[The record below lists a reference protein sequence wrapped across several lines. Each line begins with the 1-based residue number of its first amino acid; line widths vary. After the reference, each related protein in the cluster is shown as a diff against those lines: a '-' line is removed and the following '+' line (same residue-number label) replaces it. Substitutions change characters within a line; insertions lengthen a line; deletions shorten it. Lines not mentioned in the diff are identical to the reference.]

1 MRICA
6 DENIPDD
13 AIALLRTAG
22 HDVLSVSEYR
32 PGLTDA
38 DVLQLAY
45 QESRI
50 LITFDKKD
58 FGELIFLR
66 GATPPPALILFRI
79 ADISV
84 EDKPRFMLQVIEGR
98 TDWESAFSTVSSA
111 GTRSRPFPR

>member
-13 AIALLRTAG
+13 AVALLRASG
-22 HDVLSVSEYR
+22 HDVLSVSEYC
-32 PGLTDA
+32 PGLLDY

-58 FGELIFLR
+58 FGELIFLL
-66 GATPPPALILFRI
+66 GATPPPALLLFRI

-84 EDKPRFMLQVIEGR
+84 EDKPRFMLQIIEGR
-98 TDWESAFSTVSSA
+98 TDWESAFSTIGSA
-111 GTRSRPFPR
+111 GTRSRPFPS